1 VRAASGSRGSVVH
14 APLGSTLGTNVLQL
28 FDKYA
33 RDDSVV
39 KAVFDHVRNIGLA
52 AAVLA
57 ACAWTWKHA
66 APMPIGLVDYVASIF
81 LGLIGVGLFWVNH
94 ENIFYKLRQKPL
106 SVLVHGLLAFL
117 YLFAIFVFI
126 RFVLGD
132 RVGA

>member
-1 VRAASGSRGSVVH
+1 
-14 APLGSTLGTNVLQL
+14 VLQL

-57 ACAWTWKHA
+57 ASAWTLKHA
-66 APMPIGLVDYVASIF
+66 APMPIGLVDYPAGIL
-81 LGLIGVGLFWVNH
+81 LGLIGVGLLWINH

-106 SVLVHGLLAFL
+106 SIPVHAFL
-117 YLFAIFVFI
+117 ALLYAFAILEFI

>member
-1 VRAASGSRGSVVH
+1 M
-14 APLGSTLGTNVLQL
+14 LQL

-57 ACAWTWKHA
+57 ASAWILKHA
-66 APMPIGLVDYVASIF
+66 TPIPMGLIDYFASAL
-81 LGLIGVGLFWVNH
+81 LGLIGVGLLWMNH

-106 SVLVHGLLAFL
+106 SIPVHAFL
-117 YLFAIFVFI
+117 ALLYAFAILEFI
-126 RFVLGD
+126 RFVHAG

>member
-1 VRAASGSRGSVVH
+1 M
-14 APLGSTLGTNVLQL
+14 LQL

-33 RDDSVV
+33 RNDSVV

-57 ACAWTWKHA
+57 ASAWILKHA
-66 APMPIGLVDYVASIF
+66 APIPIGLVDYLASAL
-81 LGLIGVGLFWVNH
+81 LGLIGVGLLWMNH

-106 SVLVHGLLAFL
+106 SITVHAFL
-117 YLFAIFVFI
+117 ALLYAFAILEFI
-126 RFVLGD
+126 RFIYEG